1 MTDTENKQNL
11 SFDEDS
17 KFREYYTTH
26 LMKEFILLEA
36 KRKQYV
42 TKFFVTL
49 FLFVL
54 VGITGVILYKNIA
67 LDNIIGL
74 VVFLLLGVL
83 VYYLMQPF
91 KNYKKD
97 TKKIIM
103 PELTKFFDNVAYFQ
117 NENGIDINILKKSDL
132 FMGMEKV
139 YCDDSFEGI
148 YQETKFQLAEQRI
161 TTYVHTKN
169 GRRESTM
176 FNGILLQFQFGKKF
190 SGQTVVKDK
199 RGRFLAIILLMLFLA
214 VFAAIMVIDPTRIR
228 WDDSEYFIYYL
239 GMLGY
244 MYWHRKYRKVHLED
258 VVFSK
263 HWSVLATDQI
273 EARYILTPALME
285 KILKIKKMF
294 SAHSISFAFFD
305 DKVLIAISTNK
316 DMFETTS
323 LFSYA
328 INYRKAKD
336 VVIQFYSIF
345 AIIKDIKQSTLDK
358 LQKK

>member
-26 LMKEFILLEA
+26 LMKEFILLEPI
-36 KRKQYV
+36 RKKYV
-42 TKFFVTL
+42 SRFFVIL
-49 FLFVL
+49 FLVVL
-54 VGITGVILYKNIA
+54 VGVTGIVLYKNLVFNVVVA
-67 LDNIIGL
+67 V
-74 VVFLLLGVL
+74 VVFLLLCVL
-83 VYYLMQPF
+83 IYYLMQPF

-103 PELTKFFDNVAYFQ
+103 PILTKFFDNVAYSQ
-117 NENGIDINILKKSDL
+117 NQKGIDINVLKKSDL
-132 FMGMEKV
+132 FIGMEKV

-190 SGQTVVKDK
+190 RGQTVVMDK
-199 RGRFLAIILLMLFLA
+199 RYQFIGWILLAFL
-214 VFAAIMVIDPTRIR
+214 VIFFAAVMFWDPSVIR
-228 WDDSEYFIYYL
+228 WGDIVYL
-239 GMLGY
+239 VLVGLGY
-244 MYWHRKYRKVHLED
+244 LCWRRKYKKVYLED

-263 HWSVLATDQI
+263 HWNVSATDQI

-285 KILKIKKMF
+285 RILKIKKMF
-294 SAHSISFAFFD
+294 SANSISFSFFD
-305 DKVLIAISTNK
+305 DKVLIAIGSNK
-316 DMFETTS
+316 DMFETSS

-328 INYRKAKD
+328 INYRKAKE
-336 VVIQFYSIF
+336 VIAQFYSVF
-345 AIIKDIKQSTLDK
+345 AIIRLLKFMRK
-358 LQKK
+358 